1 MVQKNANRSEI
12 SHAVLDAASR
22 RKKARKI
29 TAILDN
35 HTDVSQSELLD
46 LGTGS
51 GHIANEFAQQ
61 AKRVVSV
68 DVTDERQTSEGYEF
82 VLVDSAKLPFADAT
96 FDIVVSNHV
105 VEHIPDQSTHLQELM
120 RVLRP
125 GGVAYLATPNKLWLR
140 DPHYRLPFISWL
152 PRSASA
158 RYLKLF
164 KPEKTWDIFPLSH
177 FGIKRHLTG
186 HELHNALPELAKK
199 HAATTDVWQG
209 ATAALG
215 KVPQPL
221 LQPTQYISPT
231 LIYVVK
237 KR

>member
-1 MVQKNANRSEI
+1 MKKSDA
-12 SHAVLDAASR
+12 SHAVLDEKSR
-22 RKKARKI
+22 RRKARKI
-29 TAILDN
+29 AAMLEGHADLK
-35 HTDVSQSELLD
+35 QSDLLD

-68 DVTDERQTSEGYEF
+68 DITDERQVSDGYEF
-82 VLVDSAKLPFADAT
+82 VLVSDTKLPFPDAS

-105 VEHIPDQSTHLQELM
+105 VEHIPDQSGHLSELM

-152 PRSASA
+152 PRQASA

-164 KPEKTWDIFPLSH
+164 KPDKVWDIYPLSH
-177 FGIKRHLTG
+177 FGVRRHLAG
-186 HELHNALPELAKK
+186 HDVNNALPELAKK
-199 HAATTDVWQG
+199 HASTTDVWKG
-209 ATAALG
+209 AASALRYA
-215 KVPQPL
+215 PAPL
-221 LQPTQYISPT
+221 LAPTKYVSPT
-231 LIYVVK
+231 LIYLVK